1 MIRSLKT
8 NLSIT
13 FAVFPLAVIGIIL
26 LYFDLRTSDL
36 CFEWRHHNH
45 GVPFAVTRPKLIGDC
60 VQGVLLGFWFPT
72 TMVILFG
79 WTEFKRHYSL
89 TLLTSLLFGLM
100 ATLYLTFLTLYNAFD
115 ANVVY
120 RIPGNVIFAINL
132 LVGSLIIVRKI
143 HEVRPNVSY
152 SNIQIM
158 SVISVEFLASFAIA
172 MYYRYAA
179 VRLFNSLK
187 NEPWSHCYQRLFA
200 NIWRCG
206 GAEK

>member
-1 MIRSLKT
+1 MKSACASWCPHNFGQDCTLPLQCEYEGEIIQVKPTLRKSLIRSLKT

-13 FAVFPLAVIGIIL
+13 FAVFPLAVIPIIL

-36 CFEWRHHNH
+36 CFEWRSHNH
-45 GVPFAVTRPKLIGDC
+45 SEPFGVTRLKLIGDY

-79 WTEFKRHYSL
+79 WNEFKRHYSL

-115 ANVVY
+115 ANVLY

-132 LVGSLIIVRKI
+132 LVGCLY
-143 HEVRPNVSY
+143 HP
-152 SNIQIM
+152 
-158 SVISVEFLASFAIA
+158 
-172 MYYRYAA
+172 
-179 VRLFNSLK
+179 
-187 NEPWSHCYQRLFA
+187 
-200 NIWRCG
+200 IWLV
-206 GAEK
+206 